1 GYLPFVKLAEQCV
14 RGAQKRTHRA
24 VAAVVVQ
31 SASQYLGLS
40 QTLQHLAYFVKLDQH
55 ATHLQT
61 DLEALFKAGAVFR
74 EGAEDIERVL
84 EPEARILECRS
95 LSRLGPCLPEI
106 AHRLF
111 SELASKGVIG
121 EPLDFG
127 DQAIGIE
134 CLDRGNDPPMK
145 LTPPIAQKPM
155 IC

>member
-1 GYLPFVKLAEQCV
+1 M
-14 RGAQKRTHRA
+14 
-24 VAAVVVQ
+24 
-31 SASQYLGLS
+31 
-40 QTLQHLAYFVKLDQH
+40 
-55 ATHLQT
+55 
-61 DLEALFKAGAVFR
+61 
-74 EGAEDIERVL
+74 L

-127 DQAIGIE
+127 YQAIGIE
-134 CLDRGNDPPMK
+134 CLDRGNDTPMK

-155 IC
+155 ICDVDCGHVLANDRGNMQEALVLRGQSIDARGQDRMHGSGNLDGVNGLGKVVASAL